1 MTTSI
6 HSTGRRVRPGAV
18 IAGLLAAVALS
29 ACGSSSDG
37 SPDGEG
43 LRIVSLSPTA
53 TEMLYA
59 IGAGDLVV
67 AVDSLSTHP
76 AEVAPKVTNISAYE
90 PSAESI
96 VAFEPDLV
104 VISDDMNGI
113 TAQLLAADPGI
124 EVWQGAAAAT
134 LDDVWRQIG
143 ELGDVTGRRDAAD
156 DLVDSLKERV
166 EAATEGVVAPAG
178 TSYYY
183 ELDDSLYSLTSETFV
198 GALLAPFGMVNIAD
212 GVEAGNSYPQLNAER
227 LVQAD
232 PDIIFLADTKC
243 CGQTAA
249 TVTARPG
256 WSGISAV
263 VSGNIVEL
271 DDDVASRWGP
281 RIVELLEAVSAAVK
295 SLAG

>member
-6 HSTGRRVRPGAV
+6 ISIGRRVRPRAV
-18 IAGLLAAVALS
+18 IAGLLAAITLS
-29 ACGSSSDG
+29 ACGSASDDSAG
-37 SPDGEG
+37 GES

-76 AEVAPKVTNISAYE
+76 AEVAPKVTKISAYE
-90 PSAESI
+90 PSAEAI
-96 VAFEPDLV
+96 IAFEPDLV

-124 EVWQGAAAAT
+124 EVWQGAAAEG
-134 LDDVWRQIG
+134 LDDVWRQIT

-156 DLVDSLKERV
+156 ELVDSLKERIT
-166 EAATEGVVAPAG
+166 AATEGVVAPAG

-212 GVEAGNSYPQLNAER
+212 GVEAGNTYPQLNAER

-232 PDIIFLADTKC
+232 PDVIFLADTKC
-243 CGQTAA
+243 CGQSAA

-295 SLAG
+295 NLAG

>member
-1 MTTSI
+1 MTTPTVS
-6 HSTGRRVRPGAV
+6 SRKGVRIGAV
-18 IAGLLAAVALS
+18 VSGLLAALTLS
-29 ACGSSSDG
+29 ACGSAAEDSG
-37 SPDGEG
+37 GGES

-76 AEVAPKVTNISAYE
+76 AEVSPKVTKMSAYE
-90 PSAESI
+90 PNAEAI
-96 VAFEPDLV
+96 VAYEPDLV

-113 TAQLLAADPGI
+113 TAQLLAADPGV
-124 EVWQGAAAAT
+124 EVWQGSAAAS
-134 LDDVWRQIG
+134 LDDVWRQIT

-156 DLVDSLKERV
+156 DLVDSLKTRIA
-166 EAATEGVVAPAG
+166 AATEGVTAPAG

-183 ELDDSLYSLTSETFV
+183 ELDDSLYSLTSGTFV

-212 GVEAGNSYPQLNAER
+212 GVEEGNTYPQLNAER
-227 LVQAD
+227 LVQSD
-232 PDIIFLADTKC
+232 PDVIFLADTKC
-243 CGQTAA
+243 CGQNAA

-295 SLAG
+295 KLAG